1 MINRQKCALLLAI
14 HIVLIFILF
23 MPASTNYGF
32 IPDFII
38 GTLSVVY
45 VVIELFTIFFVLW
58 MIYSDSYKYIYITEY
73 TVFVSLIISLFT
85 VYVFA
90 LTSTNIAFKYVLL
103 NFALIIINI
112 LDFIMENINKVI
124 KYNRSKLNNT
134 KDT

>member
-1 MINRQKCALLLAI
+1 
-14 HIVLIFILF
+14 
-23 MPASTNYGF
+23 MPANTSYGF

-38 GTLSVVY
+38 STLNVLY
-45 VVIELFTIFFVLW
+45 VIIELFTIFFVLW
-58 MIYSDSYKYIYITEY
+58 MMYDDNYKYISTVEY
-73 TVFVSLIISLFT
+73 VVFVSLIISLIT

-90 LTSTNIAFKYVLL
+90 LISINIAFKYVLL

-124 KYNRSKLNNT
+124 KYNRNKLNDT

>member
-1 MINRQKCALLLAI
+1 
-14 HIVLIFILF
+14 

-38 GTLSVVY
+38 STLNVVY
-45 VVIELFTIFFVLW
+45 VTMELFTIFFVLW
-58 MIYSDSYKYIYITEY
+58 MIYIDSYNHINIVEY
-73 TVFVSLIISLFT
+73 VVFTSLIISLIT

-90 LTSTNIAFKYVLL
+90 LISINIAFKYVLL

-124 KYNRSKLNNT
+124 KYNRNKLKST

>member
-1 MINRQKCALLLAI
+1 
-14 HIVLIFILF
+14 

>member
-1 MINRQKCALLLAI
+1 MSNRQKCVVLIAI
-14 HIVLIFILF
+14 HIVLLFVLF
-23 MPASTNYGF
+23 MPANTSYGF

-38 GTLSVVY
+38 STLNVLY
-45 VVIELFTIFFVLW
+45 VIMELFTIFFVLW
-58 MIYSDSYKYIYITEY
+58 MIYDDNYKYISIVEY
-73 TVFVSLIISLFT
+73 VVFVSLIISLVT

-90 LTSTNIAFKYVLL
+90 LISINIAFKYVLL

-124 KYNRSKLNNT
+124 KYNRNKLNDT